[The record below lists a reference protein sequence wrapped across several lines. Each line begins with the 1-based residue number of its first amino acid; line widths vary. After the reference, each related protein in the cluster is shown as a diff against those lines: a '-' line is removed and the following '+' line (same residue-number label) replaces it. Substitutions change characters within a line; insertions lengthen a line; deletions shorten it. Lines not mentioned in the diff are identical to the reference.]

1 MTASVSRKPNIL
13 CWTVTGPGRNQRTS
27 NARITPNVMVTTF
40 IKIYWWLA
48 FLPAEL
54 ILESMVR
61 YKPGRMALIEML
73 GYRDSRGR

>member
-1 MTASVSRKPNIL
+1 
-13 CWTVTGPGRNQRTS
+13 
-27 NARITPNVMVTTF
+27 MVTTF